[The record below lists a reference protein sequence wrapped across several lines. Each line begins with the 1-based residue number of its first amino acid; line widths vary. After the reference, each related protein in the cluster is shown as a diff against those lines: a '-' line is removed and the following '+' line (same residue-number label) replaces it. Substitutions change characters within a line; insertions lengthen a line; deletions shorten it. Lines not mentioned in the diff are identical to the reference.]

1 MNLINCSTVFKR
13 PRINFTSI
21 TAGLLSAVLVTQLTA
36 CGTIFHP
43 ERKGLSGGRLD
54 PAIVALDGLG
64 LILFLIPGLVA
75 FGIDFYHGTIYLP
88 GTKTTQLTD
97 EELNQIRQHGSV
109 DLQSLETILSNKLNQ
124 DLSLDDKEIGLMNKD
139 VELIKFNSTNGLATA
154 VNFSNQS
161 PKLAHSNF

>member
-1 MNLINCSTVFKR
+1 
-13 PRINFTSI
+13 
-21 TAGLLSAVLVTQLTA
+21 
-36 CGTIFHP
+36 
-43 ERKGLSGGRLD
+43 
-54 PAIVALDGLG
+54 
-64 LILFLIPGLVA
+64 
-75 FGIDFYHGTIYLP
+75 LP

-124 DLSLDDKEIGLMNKD
+124 DLSLDDKEIGLMNKH

-154 VNFSNQS
+154 VNFSKQS